1 IRGDRTAS
9 RSDVAPQSRLGW
21 AGDGGGGAAG
31 GAGAIDEG
39 TRRADE
45 YWPEYG
51 GGAGSTTR
59 AFRTAFAGRARQR
72 TSAGRWRATGR
83 PSAEHDCGGQRWRWR
98 ATDRAGDSSG
108 GADRPGCCSRGQ
120 SAGENR
126 RGPPGGTRR
135 CGGTAVGGAG
145 GKGREGPQ
153 QEQT

>member
-1 IRGDRTAS
+1 MRGDGSGS

-21 AGDGGGGAAG
+21 AGDGGGGAAA

-83 PSAEHDCGGQRWRWR
+83 PSAEHDCGG
-98 ATDRAGDSSG
+98 
-108 GADRPGCCSRGQ
+108 
-120 SAGENR
+120 ER
-126 RGPPGGTRR
+126 RGRR
-135 CGGTAVGGAG
+135 TS
-145 GKGREGPQ
+145 GRAWG
-153 QEQT
+153 